1 MSEVDQIKARYQKR
15 KETGVADYQ
24 SQFLPFVHFS
34 RAERE
39 YVGTKWVR
47 DIFGSQIQDKQVLEI
62 GAGMGDNV
70 HFLMRA
76 GFDWQNIYLNELLE
90 DRIESLKNWF
100 SENRIFAGDIQECD
114 FPVPFDLIF
123 QSTVFSSILDRSV
136 QVQIVKKLT
145 AHLKPGGYFLWY
157 DFCFDNPKNKD
168 VKGIS
173 KTEVQELLQDSFE
186 LVNSKKVTLA
196 PPLGRRV
203 GRAYGFFNCLLP
215 FLRTHQ
221 IMLFKKKGD

>member
-15 KETGVADYQ
+15 KDTGVAEYQ
-24 SQFLPFVHFS
+24 SRFLPFVHFS

-39 YVGTKWVR
+39 YVGTKWLR
-47 DIFGSQIQDKQVLEI
+47 EIFGSQIQEKQVLEI

-76 GFDWQNIYLNELLE
+76 GLSWQNIYLNELLD
-90 DRIESLKNWF
+90 DRTASLRTWF
-100 SENRIFAGDIQECD
+100 PENRIFAGDILKCE
-114 FPVPFDLIF
+114 FPVQFDLIF
-123 QSTVFSSILDRSV
+123 QSTVFSSILDPKI
-136 QVQIVKKLT
+136 QTEIVKSL
-145 AHLKPGGYFLWY
+145 ARQLKPGGYFLWY

-173 KTEVQELLQDSFE
+173 KTEVQELLQDSFD
-186 LVNSKKVTLA
+186 LIKSQKVTLA

-203 GRAYGFFNCLLP
+203 GRAYWFFNSLLP